1 MDTPVNAGAME
12 PPCRTTAML
21 DTDVLA
27 ATTEHVHWM
36 VHGWGMP
43 LFANVHAHVHHPQ
56 VVDTSMDAQELQWT

>member
-1 MDTPVNAGAME
+1 MNAGAME

-43 LFANVHAHVHHPQ
+43 LFANVSVHETISSHVPLSYSLSLT
-56 VVDTSMDAQELQWT
+56 VKPP